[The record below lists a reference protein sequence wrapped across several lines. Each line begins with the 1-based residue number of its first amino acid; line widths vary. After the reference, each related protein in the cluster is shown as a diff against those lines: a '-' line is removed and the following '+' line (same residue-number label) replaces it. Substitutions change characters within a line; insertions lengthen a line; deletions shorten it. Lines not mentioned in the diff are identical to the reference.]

1 MPVKFFC
8 KRAYVLTKR
17 DMKHILERTFFV
29 AVGMAVAWGLLR
41 YAWIKLGFLPQVQ
54 NTVIDFG
61 IPMALGFLA
70 TFFIRH
76 DISSLK
82 NKYENFVW
90 IVSMLMFFAI
100 FISVN
105 RFVQHRTER
114 VISLTELTSSNI
126 SQTDNADYVEVKSLN
141 VDTSLVGKS
150 FDYSV
155 MSKPR
160 GGSDISFYLY
170 QLCPLHGINGAFV
183 GCCSSQRY
191 TYSLAFERE
200 IDERKA
206 QFMARYCDNI
216 KRVAPKATFLKV
228 VKPSDNL
235 ENYQTIVEDNFSYYD
250 GRAVAKSRIF
260 EISSRNEISDGGQNL
275 LIMLAALAAGLA
287 IIAIVAVIG
296 GVSEWEYEDSVK
308 ESNRYVQMAKDFLSY
323 PENWFIVL
331 PPLVMVV
338 IFVAMLVCGYSPE
351 ASNSVLLYNWGGA
364 TASSVFDDH
373 QWWRLLVSV
382 FLHTGLFHIIG
393 NLVTYCLMV
402 SFMQSF
408 LRARNIF
415 FTFLLSGVF
424 SVWVGLYF
432 SGGGVVGASGG
443 VFGLMGATI
452 TLCLLPHCRHKSESK
467 AILIITSVLMFINL
481 FFSLSGGIS
490 FSGHVS
496 GLVAGAVI
504 GWLLYRYEHRERM
517 Y

>member
-1 MPVKFFC
+1 MV
-8 KRAYVLTKR
+8 
-17 DMKHILERTFFV
+17 
-29 AVGMAVAWGLLR
+29 
-41 YAWIKLGFLPQVQ
+41 
-54 NTVIDFG
+54 
-61 IPMALGFLA
+61 
-70 TFFIRH
+70 
-76 DISSLK
+76 
-82 NKYENFVW
+82 
-90 IVSMLMFFAI
+90 
-100 FISVN
+100 
-105 RFVQHRTER
+105 
-114 VISLTELTSSNI
+114 
-126 SQTDNADYVEVKSLN
+126 
-141 VDTSLVGKS
+141 
-150 FDYSV
+150 
-155 MSKPR
+155 
-160 GGSDISFYLY
+160 
-170 QLCPLHGINGAFV
+170 
-183 GCCSSQRY
+183 
-191 TYSLAFERE
+191 
-200 IDERKA
+200 
-206 QFMARYCDNI
+206 
-216 KRVAPKATFLKV
+216 
-228 VKPSDNL
+228 
-235 ENYQTIVEDNFSYYD
+235 
-250 GRAVAKSRIF
+250 
-260 EISSRNEISDGGQNL
+260 
-275 LIMLAALAAGLA
+275 AALAVGLT
-287 IIAIVAVIG
+287 ILAIVAAVG

-308 ESNRYVQMAKDFLSY
+308 ESNRYVQMAKDFLSH

-338 IFVAMLVCGYSPE
+338 IFVAMLVYGYSPE

-364 TASSVFDDH
+364 TASSVFSESE
-373 QWWRLLVSV
+373 WWRLPVSV

-490 FSGHVS
+490 FSRHVS
-496 GLVAGAVI
+496 GLLAGAVI